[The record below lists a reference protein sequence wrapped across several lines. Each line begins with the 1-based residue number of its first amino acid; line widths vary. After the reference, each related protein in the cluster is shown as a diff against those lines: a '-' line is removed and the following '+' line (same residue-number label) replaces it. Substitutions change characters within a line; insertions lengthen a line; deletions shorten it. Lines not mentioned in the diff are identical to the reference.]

1 MDQSAITVR
10 IRFQDA
16 AGNLVYQGDGTS
28 NLRLWGAVFE
38 LGEELQGDQNE
49 FYGFYRYIR
58 SLGSAG
64 DKLDRRY
71 IYDMRSDAVTIG
83 GTVPQKYA
91 QTIGSFPVEAIT
103 FEYNKTALQGANK
116 TVSGVTVTASDP
128 DTVFAG
134 DVITLLEI

>member
-10 IRFQDA
+10 IRFQDPL
-16 AGNLVYQGDGTS
+16 GNLVYQGDGTS

-38 LGEELQGDQNE
+38 LGEEIQGDQNE

-71 IYDMRSDAVTIG
+71 IYDTRSDAVTIG
-83 GTVPQKYA
+83 GTEPRKLSQA
-91 QTIGSFPVEAIT
+91 IGSFPVEAIT
-103 FEYNKTALQGANK
+103 FDYNKTALLGAEK
-116 TVSGVTVTASDP
+116 TYGGTTFTPADP
-128 DTVFAG
+128 DFVAA
-134 DVITLLEI
+134 DDDIVIELN